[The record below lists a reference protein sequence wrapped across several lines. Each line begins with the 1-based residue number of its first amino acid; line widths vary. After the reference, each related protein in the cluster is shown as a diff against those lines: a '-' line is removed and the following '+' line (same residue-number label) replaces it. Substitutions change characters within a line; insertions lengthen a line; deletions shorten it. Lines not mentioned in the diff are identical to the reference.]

1 MHVLS
6 DLCSGICAA
15 ARRFFKNQ
23 GGNTAIILALS
34 ALPLTLAMGAG
45 VDYARGMT
53 VHANLADALD
63 SAALAVGAAN
73 SKPGTCSS
81 DGTNS
86 SETGNGPSNGTP
98 CAPLQQ
104 LAQQYFNANFKPDSN
119 LDSVG
124 PVQIS
129 ISNQA
134 VTLTVTDNV
143 PTTFLAAADRM
154 MHSTALDNIPVHAS
168 STVVWGQTKL
178 WVSVVLDNTGS
189 MCEPDGIPCPGDT
202 NSNIKIN
209 ALKTATHNLLTTL
222 QNASTTPGDVM
233 AAIIPF
239 AKDVNVG
246 TGNVNASWIDWTD
259 WSQDI
264 PNKNTLIS
272 NGGNLPDKTVG
283 PGDSCPFGSTFGSS
297 TTGRC
302 LTQPGGALN
311 ADGVTIQFTKF
322 IPDGTTPY
330 PGYIC
335 PASIA
340 SSSSGQT
347 GHYYNGCY
355 DSVADGTT
363 TQVSIGTNCS
373 SHNNCSS
380 TTCHP
385 GGVTYHNCSCVL
397 SNNTKTC
404 NATNYTHTWRL
415 NAKSTWRGCVMDRD
429 QSDDVNDTTGTS
441 FPAENDDSCAV
452 ASVLPLPTTIPSSSS
467 DMTTM
472 FDNLNSKVD
481 AMVANGG
488 TNQTIGL
495 AHGMQM
501 QTSGAPYNP
510 PALPTNTTRYIILL
524 SDGLNTMDRWYG
536 TGSSQSSS
544 VDNRMSAAC
553 TNAKNQGFIIY
564 TIFVDLNGTQGNSTV
579 LQNCASDAGKYYDL
593 TTSGAI
599 ITTFNTIAQQITQL
613 RVSR

>member
-1 MHVLS
+1 MRVL
-6 DLCSGICAA
+6 SGICNS
-15 ARRFFKNQ
+15 ARRFLKDRA
-23 GGNTAIILALS
+23 GNTAIILALS

-63 SAALAVGAAN
+63 SAALAVGAAS
-73 SKPGTCSS
+73 SKPSACSS
-81 DGTNS
+81 DGS
-86 SETGNGPSNGTP
+86 SSSTTGNGTGNSTP

-104 LAQQYFNANFKPDSN
+104 LAQQYFNANFKPDSTA
-119 LDSVG
+119 DTVG
-124 PVQIS
+124 AVNIS
-129 ISNQA
+129 ISNQS

-154 MHSTALDNIPVHAS
+154 MNSTLLDNIPVHAS

-189 MCEPDGIPCPGDT
+189 MCQPDSNPCPTDT
-202 NSNIKIN
+202 NTGIKIN

-233 AAIIPF
+233 AAIVPF

-246 TGNVNASWIDWTD
+246 TANVGASWIDWTD
-259 WSQDI
+259 WSASM
-264 PNKNTLIS
+264 PAGNTP
-272 NGGNLPDKTVG
+272 GQTVG
-283 PGDSCPFGSTFGSS
+283 PGDSCPFSS
-297 TTGRC
+297 TYNDC
-302 LTQPGGALN
+302 LTQPGGVLQS
-311 ADGVTIQFTKF
+311 DGVSMTTTTTIPST
-322 IPDGTTPY
+322 GTY
-330 PGYIC
+330 AGYIC
-335 PASIA
+335 PGSI
-340 SSSSGQT
+340 STSSSGQA
-347 GHYYNGCY
+347 GHYYNGCFT
-355 DSVADGTT
+355 SVATGTT
-363 TQVSIGTNCS
+363 TQVSSGNS
-373 SHNNCSS
+373 A
-380 TTCHP
+380 TCHP
-385 GGVTYHNCSCVL
+385 SGHTYHNCSCTG
-397 SNNTKTC
+397 SGSSKRC
-404 NATNYTHTWRL
+404 NANNYTHTWVL
-415 NAKSTWRGCVMDRD
+415 NPTSTWRGCVMDRN
-429 QSDDVNDTTGTS
+429 QSDDANDTTPGTL

-452 ASVLPLPTTIPSSSS
+452 ASVLPLPSSIPSSSS

-472 FDNLNSKVD
+472 FTNLSNKVD

-510 PALPTNTTRYIILL
+510 PTLPTNTTRYIILL

-536 TGSSQSSS
+536 DGASQSSS
-544 VDNRMSAAC
+544 VDDRMSAAC
-553 TNAKNQGFIIY
+553 DNAKTQGFIIY
-564 TIFVDLNGTQGNSTV
+564 TIFVDLNGTQGNSSV
-579 LQNCASDAGKYYDL
+579 LQNCASDGSKYYDL